1 MLDIRT
7 NENETKKYFA
17 EKEAYEKYYKDKP
30 FYSESTHIQA
40 LMLDMMKEPEKHKT
54 TPAEFC
60 VWLIVYGIFI
70 VVFVQACGT

>member
-30 FYSESTHIQA
+30 FYRIPAAIPLA
-40 LMLDMMKEPEKHKT
+40 LAMGM
-54 TPAEFC
+54 
-60 VWLIVYGIFI
+60 
-70 VVFVQACGT
+70 